1 MTWLSGAASTARKCF
16 PALSTREVVSMRSLD
31 RFLDEAANYVWAKK
45 TEVVFNLVLT
55 IIGTGL
61 TLLMIAWLIH
71 QVRAMWGL

>member
-1 MTWLSGAASTARKCF
+1 
-16 PALSTREVVSMRSLD
+16 MRSLD